1 MMFEKRWTW
10 TWWFEVKAYH
20 VRESYQHQRLCL
32 RHTMQNHRG
41 TVIPYA
47 TSAALITTVPVVRTA
62 AVVFTNPADS
72 NSSLNQQGHFS
83 EGVLPTVTSSTN
95 EARFGARIRPREL
108 WLNLPGLILR
118 CLKDWDEILSAC
130 SKLQC
135 WICCNSGH
143 LKKSRKPS
151 LNSSPRSSSFGEI

>member
-1 MMFEKRWTW
+1 
-10 TWWFEVKAYH
+10 
-20 VRESYQHQRLCL
+20 
-32 RHTMQNHRG
+32 MQNHRG

-135 WICCNSGH
+135 SICRSCNSGH
-143 LKKSRKPS
+143 LKKSRKSS
-151 LNSSPRSSSFGEI
+151 LNSSPRSFSLVRCLEARGESSSRTQAWAFPWKLSRRTWTLHSTA